1 MRTTLD
7 IDDDVLAAAKEL
19 AKAQKSTAGEVISG
33 LARKALTQ
41 DAAAPGATE
50 APHGLLYEDGWYVL
64 PSRGAIVT
72 NELIDRIQQELD
84 EEDARAAGCERASG
98 AGGQG

>member
-19 AKAQKSTAGEVISG
+19 AKTQKSTAGEVISD
-33 LARKALTQ
+33 LVRKALTQ
-41 DAAAPGATE
+41 YAESHGAPE
-50 APHGLLYEDGWYVL
+50 VPDGLLYEDGWYVL

-72 NELIDRIQQELD
+72 NELIDQIQQELD
-84 EEDARAAGCERASG
+84 EEDARAAGRERASG
-98 AGGQG
+98 TDG

>member
-19 AKAQKSTAGEVISG
+19 AWRQKTKAGKVISD

-41 DAAAPGATE
+41 PQGTCAIYRNGV
-50 APHGLLYEDGWYVL
+50 WVL
-64 PSRGAIVT
+64 PKRGGVVT
-72 NELIDRIQQELD
+72 LDVVDRLAED
-84 EEDARAAGCERASG
+84 EP
-98 AGGQG
+98 